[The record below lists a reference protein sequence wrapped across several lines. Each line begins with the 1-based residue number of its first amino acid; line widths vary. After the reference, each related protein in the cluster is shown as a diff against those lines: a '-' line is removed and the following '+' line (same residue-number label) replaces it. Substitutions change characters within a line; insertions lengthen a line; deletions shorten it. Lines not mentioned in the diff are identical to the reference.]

1 MFKIYIPISKTF
13 DYKNGQKS
21 KAVLFLILKNDFHL
35 INTLSNLLTFYFI
48 KPMNVSGYGSQDT
61 CHVFIVWQFTAP
73 YVGYL
78 SKSKKNF
85 RWMSNIKSLSL
96 PHSKPNI
103 EKLYRALW
111 FLVWILTIV
120 MANQAVFVA
129 PILLEEH
136 PAETFFKLIVHLKG
150 RWLWVKT
157 KNNPNSTVVGVFWIG
172 FVNRIVFVL
181 VLVAD

>member
-1 MFKIYIPISKTF
+1 MF
-13 DYKNGQKS
+13 
-21 KAVLFLILKNDFHL
+21 
-35 INTLSNLLTFYFI
+35 
-48 KPMNVSGYGSQDT
+48 QDT

-136 PAETFFKLIVHLKG
+136 PAEAFFKLIVHSTG
-150 RWLWVKT
+150 RWLWVKSIYRWSFLDWFCKSYRVCT
-157 KNNPNSTVVGVFWIG
+157 CSGCRLKCPQ
-172 FVNRIVFVL
+172 L
-181 VLVAD
+181 

>member
-1 MFKIYIPISKTF
+1 MF
-13 DYKNGQKS
+13 
-21 KAVLFLILKNDFHL
+21 
-35 INTLSNLLTFYFI
+35 
-48 KPMNVSGYGSQDT
+48 QDT
-61 CHVFIVWQFTAP
+61 CFHRTYYLVWLFTAV

-85 RWMSNIKSLSL
+85 RLMWNIKSLFL

-136 PAETFFKLIVHLKG
+136 LAEAFFKLIVDFTG

-157 KNNPNSTVVGVFWIG
+157 RNNPNSTVVGVKSYRVCTCSG
-172 FVNRIVFVL
+172 CRL
-181 VLVAD
+181 KCPQL